1 MEFGTKS
8 LGLLAVAAAAVVAGA
23 YSLGQRSATTQAPAA
38 VRLAAAASSP
48 GLALPPSTLQA
59 FLPPSVAG
67 QSGGAGGPVRAAA
80 TQATGAA
87 TGPAHTAPGHP
98 GADAGAAPPA
108 PPPERQGKVQVDPNA
123 KFVHFRV
130 GNRNVKDIHAE
141 GSLLWVG
148 TSGGVI
154 RYDTRTD
161 DYKLFD
167 TRSGL
172 LSNGVFHV
180 SRLDGRLAVGTYG
193 GGLSLLDEKTEKWE
207 TYNIPDGLGD
217 AFVYDLLKAANGDV
231 WIATWSGVNRIK
243 GGQLKDRSKWE
254 LHTVESTAGGL
265 PNDWV
270 YGLAEGRNGDI
281 WLATEGGLARF
292 AGGKWEHWNH
302 AKGLGAPYEK
312 VKNDLTFKNDP
323 AKVSSHHAKQKQ
335 EMGLQGIDTA
345 YNPNYIVSLAVDREG
360 VVWAGTW
367 GGGLSRFD
375 GKAWTHFTV
384 SEGLPG
390 NHVFMLHQDA
400 KGTLWIGT
408 NNGLARREPGGKFSV
423 LTTADGLF
431 SNAVFSMATAAD
443 GSLWVGSF
451 GGVAHLAAV
460 R

>member
-1 MEFGTKS
+1 MQISNSTVGLATVAIVGLIAGAYVVGQSQTGSTGGT
-8 LGLLAVAAAAVVAGA
+8 APVAAALPVPGV
-23 YSLGQRSATTQAPAA
+23 
-38 VRLAAAASSP
+38 AAS
-48 GLALPPSTLQA
+48 GLPLPAMQPPANHPPVGGQAAQGAALPERE
-59 FLPPSVAG
+59 G
-67 QSGGAGGPVRAAA
+67 Q
-80 TQATGAA
+80 
-87 TGPAHTAPGHP
+87 
-98 GADAGAAPPA
+98 
-108 PPPERQGKVQVDPNA
+108 VQVDPNA

-130 GNRNVKDIHAE
+130 GNRNVKDILAD
-141 GSLLWVG
+141 GPLMWVG

-161 DYKLFD
+161 KYELFD

-193 GGLSLLDEKTEKWE
+193 GGLSLLDEKSGKWQ

-217 AFVYDLLKAANGDV
+217 AFVYDLLKTKNGDT

-243 GGQLKDRSKWE
+243 GGKLTDRAAWE
-254 LHTVESTAGGL
+254 LHTVESTQGGL

-270 YGLAEGRNGDI
+270 YGLAEGRNGEV
-281 WLATEGGLARF
+281 WLATEGGLARYQN
-292 AGGKWEHWNH
+292 GKWDNWNH
-302 AKGLGAPYEK
+302 AKGLGAPYDI
-312 VKNDLTFKNDP
+312 VKGDLTFKNDP

-345 YNPNYIVSLAVDREG
+345 YNPNYIVSLAVDGDG

-375 GKAWTHFTV
+375 GKAWKHYTV
-384 SEGLPG
+384 KDGLPG
-390 NHVFMLHQDA
+390 NHVFMLHVDP
-400 KGTLWIGT
+400 KGRLWIGT
-408 NNGLARREPGGKFSV
+408 NDGLARKDGDTFVV
-423 LTTADGLF
+423 LKTQDGLF
-431 SNAVFSMATAAD
+431 SNTVFSMATGSD

-451 GGVAHLAAV
+451 GGVSHLTSV

>member
-1 MEFGTKS
+1 MELGIKS
-8 LGLLAVAAAAVVAGA
+8 LGLLAVAATAIVGGA
-23 YSLGQRSATTQAPAA
+23 YSLGQRSANPQVGVAAPPSA
-38 VRLAAAASSP
+38 RASSP
-48 GLALPPSTLQA
+48 AIALPPSTLST
-59 FLPPSVAG
+59 FLPPSVAA
-67 QSGGAGGPVRAAA
+67 QGGAAGGPLRTASAEPP
-80 TQATGAA
+80 GAA
-87 TGPAHTAPGHP
+87 TMPAHAAPGHP
-98 GADAGAAPPA
+98 VAEGAAAA
-108 PPPERQGKVQVDPNA
+108 PPPEQQGKVQVDPNA

-193 GGLSLLDEKTEKWE
+193 GGLSLLDEKTGTWE

-231 WIATWSGVNRIK
+231 WIATWSGVNRIR

-281 WLATEGGLARF
+281 WLATEGGLARY
-292 AGGKWEHWNH
+292 AGGKWAHWNH

-360 VVWAGTW
+360 IVWAGTW

-375 GKAWTHFTV
+375 GKAWTHYTV

-400 KGTLWIGT
+400 KGALWIGT

-451 GGVAHLAAV
+451 GGVAHLSAV